1 MKPDTYQIRIADT
14 TLRDGEQAPGVVF
27 SFDDKLQIAR
37 MLEQL
42 GVDEVEIG
50 TPAIGIHERDEI
62 TRLIAMNFNFETSCW
77 CRAVEPDIEECIATG
92 ADIVNISLPVS
103 DILLESMNKDRRWLM
118 SRLDRIAAAGYYTR
132 SRISFGLQDASRAD
146 MDFLIMLCELIH
158 ECEAFRVRFA
168 DTVGTL
174 NPIRTFELL
183 RKLREN
189 TAVPSIEFH
198 GHDDLGM
205 ALGNSIAA
213 AQAGADYISATVN
226 GLGERA
232 GNCPLEELYFALK
245 YSLNIDRAKDLT
257 VIRKLCELVASA
269 SGRTIP
275 ESKAI
280 TGSMAYKHES
290 GVHINCLTRNRKS
303 YQLVDPGESGSGDV
317 AFVIGK
323 HSGTAAIKA
332 FFYTRGIDVPDDDAA
347 RVLAEVKDYA
357 NRVGRGL
364 TPEEVNDIYRKIN
377 AKTPGAHAA
386 DICCREATGKDIP
399 AMIELL
405 RQLFSIEQDF
415 EFDHDKHLAG
425 LKMLCTDKDS
435 CILIAESA
443 GRVIGMCT
451 LQILISTAEGDKVG
465 LIEDMIIEAG
475 SRHKGVGSL
484 LLERMSARARK
495 SGLKRLQLLADLD
508 NSAAFEFYRKHHWRE
523 TKLLCLRKR
532 F

>member
-1 MKPDTYQIRIADT
+1 MKPDTYQLRIADT

-50 TPAIGIHERDEI
+50 TPAIGIRERDEI
-62 TRLIAMNFNFETSCW
+62 TRLIAMDFKFEVSCW
-77 CRAVEPDIEECIATG
+77 CRAVESDIEECIATG
-92 ADIVNISLPVS
+92 ANIVNISLPVS
-103 DILLESMNKDRRWLM
+103 DILLESMNKDRRWLI
-118 SRLDRIAAAGYYTR
+118 SRLERIATAGYSTR

-158 ECEAFRVRFA
+158 ECGAFRVRFA

-174 NPIRTFELL
+174 HPMRTFELL
-183 RKLREN
+183 KKLREN
-189 TAVPSIEFH
+189 TAIASIEFH

-245 YSLNIDRAKDLT
+245 YSLNIDHAKDLT
-257 VIRKLCELVASA
+257 VIRRLCELVASA
-269 SGRTIP
+269 SGRAIS
-275 ESKAI
+275 ENKAI

-303 YQLVDPGESGSGDV
+303 YQLVDPGESGSGDI

-357 NRVGRGL
+357 CRIGRGL
-364 TPEEVNDIYRKIN
+364 STEEVNDIYLKIN
-377 AKTPGAHAA
+377 AKPQSIPAA
-386 DICCREATGKDIP
+386 DVCCRKATKKDIP
-399 AMIELL
+399 AMVELL

-415 EFDHDKHLAG
+415 DFNHDKHLTG
-425 LKMLCTDKDS
+425 LKMLCDDKDS
-435 CILIAESA
+435 YILVAESA
-443 GRVIGMCT
+443 GQVIGMCT

-465 LIEDMIIEAG
+465 LIEDMVVEAET
-475 SRHKGVGSL
+475 RNKGVGSL
-484 LLERMSARARK
+484 LLERISTWAHE

-508 NSAAFEFYRKHHWRE
+508 NSTAFDFYRKHNWRE

>member
-1 MKPDTYQIRIADT
+1 MKPDTYQLRIADT

-50 TPAIGIHERDEI
+50 TPAIGIRERDEI
-62 TRLIAMNFNFETSCW
+62 TRLIAMDFKFDVSCW
-77 CRAVEPDIEECIATG
+77 CRAVESDIEECISTG

-118 SRLDRIAAAGYYTR
+118 SRLDHIAAAGYSTR

-146 MDFLIMLCELIH
+146 MDFLIMLCGLIH
-158 ECEAFRVRFA
+158 ECGAFRVRFA

-174 NPIRTFELL
+174 HPMRTFELL
-183 RKLREN
+183 KQLREN

-290 GVHINCLTRNRKS
+290 GVHINCLNRNRKS
-303 YQLVDPGESGSGDV
+303 YQLVDPGESGSDDIT
-317 AFVIGK
+317 FVIGK
-323 HSGTAAIKA
+323 HSGVAALRA
-332 FFYTRGIDVPDDDAA
+332 FFYTRGVDVSDHDLEP
-347 RVLAEVKDYA
+347 VLAEVKEYA
-357 NRVGRGL
+357 RRVGRGL
-364 TPEEVNDIYRKIN
+364 IPEEVNDIFLKISGKDKNIPVTNVRCRK
-377 AKTPGAHAA
+377 
-386 DICCREATGKDIP
+386 ATEKDIP

-435 CILIAESA
+435 YILVAESV
-443 GRVIGMCT
+443 GQVIGMCT

-465 LIEDMIIEAG
+465 LIEDMVIEAG
-475 SRHKGVGSL
+475 SRHKGVGAL
-484 LLERMSARARK
+484 LLERMSTRARK

-508 NSAAFEFYRKHHWRE
+508 NSAAFEFYRKHNWRE